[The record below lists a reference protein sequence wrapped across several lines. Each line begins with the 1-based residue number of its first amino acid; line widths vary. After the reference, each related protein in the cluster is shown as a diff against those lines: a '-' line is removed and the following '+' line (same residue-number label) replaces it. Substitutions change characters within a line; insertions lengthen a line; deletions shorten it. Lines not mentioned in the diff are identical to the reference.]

1 MADYIQ
7 KKEEPNEEEKKEK
20 SIIENFIN
28 MPGGAPMIVIIIGLF
43 IILSLL
49 FILIYSAWILHDGIF
64 FIIALIFAIFFSP
77 CYLLYVVGRFIVW
90 GSPIPGYNN
99 CPLVNKDI
107 QVIPDE

>member
-1 MADYIQ
+1 MSDYYNHPQ
-7 KKEEPNEEEKKEK
+7 EQPKEEKKEK

-64 FIIALIFAIFFSP
+64 FIIALIFALCFSP
-77 CYLLYVVGRFIVW
+77 CYLLYVVARFIIW

-99 CPLVNKDI
+99 CPPLNKDI
-107 QVIPDE
+107 PAIIDE